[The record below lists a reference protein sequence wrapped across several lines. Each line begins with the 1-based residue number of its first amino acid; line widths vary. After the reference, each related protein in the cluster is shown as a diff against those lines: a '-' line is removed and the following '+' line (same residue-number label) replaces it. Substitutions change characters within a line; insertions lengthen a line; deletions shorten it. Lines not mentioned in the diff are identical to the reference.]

1 MNLWKNSTIGLLLIG
16 AVAVALPACKK
27 KKEGCT
33 DAAALNYDPDAD
45 KNCCCEYATI
55 KQYTVTDLGGGVNQV
70 EGETDVDFTFTSD
83 KKWLIK
89 GFLYVNSGAK
99 LTVQPGT
106 IVKGDKDS
114 KGSLIVR
121 RGGQLIADG
130 TASQP
135 IVFTS
140 NQPVGA
146 RSYGDWGGIILC
158 GQAPHNQPSDPVIE
172 GGPDARY
179 GGSNPN
185 DNSGILRYVR
195 IEFSGIA
202 FQPNQEINGL
212 TLGAVGNGTTIDY
225 VQVSYCGDDSY
236 EWFGGTVNAK
246 HLIAFRG
253 WDDDFDQ
260 DFGWQGKVQWAVALR
275 DPAIADQS
283 SSNGFECDNDAAGN
297 PATPYSQGTWSNVSI
312 FGPKVD
318 AGTTINDLYKRGLH
332 LRRNTKTRVF
342 NSVFAGY
349 PTGLYIDGNS
359 TQANATANEL
369 MYRNNVLAGMGTGI
383 NVPSG
388 QNWDQAAATAWHNT
402 AGWNNTVLANN
413 TDLQVADAFNLS
425 NPSFRPNTGSPLL
438 SGADFSWSPLTDSF
452 FTPVTYRGAFGA
464 EDWTAGWANWD
475 PQNTPY

>member
-1 MNLWKNSTIGLLLIG
+1 MTLWKNHTLSLLLLG
-16 AVAVALPACKK
+16 AAAVSLPACK

-33 DAAALNYDPDAD
+33 DPAALNYDADAD
-45 KNCCCEYATI
+45 KDCCCQYSTQRQFTI
-55 KQYTVTDLGGGVNQV
+55 TDLGGGVQQV
-70 EGETDVDFTFTSD
+70 EGETEVDFTFTSGT
-83 KKWLIK
+83 KWLLK
-89 GFLYVNSGAK
+89 GFVYVNNGAT

-106 IVKGDKDS
+106 IVKGDKDT
-114 KGSLIVR
+114 KGTLIIR
-121 RGGQLIADG
+121 RGGKLNADG

-140 NQPVGA
+140 NQPAGA
-146 RSYGDWGGIILC
+146 RSYGDWGGVVIC

-172 GGPDARY
+172 GGPDASY
-179 GGSNPN
+179 GGTNAG

-195 IEFSGIA
+195 IEFCGIA

-212 TLGAVGNGTTIDY
+212 TLGAVGSGTTIDH
-225 VQVSYCGDDSY
+225 VQVSYSGDDSY

-260 DFGWQGKVQWAVALR
+260 DFGWQGKVQWAVCLR

-297 PATPYSQGTWSNVSI
+297 SAAPYSRGTWSNVSV
-312 FGPKVD
+312 FGPQAN
-318 AGTTINDLYKRGLH
+318 AGTAINSLYKRALH
-332 LRRNTKTRVF
+332 LRRNTQTRVF

-359 TQANATANEL
+359 TQANATNGDL
-369 MYRNNVLAGMGTGI
+369 MFRGNVLAGMATPI
-383 NVPSG
+383 DVPSG
-388 QNWDQAAATAWHNT
+388 QNWDQAAITAWVST
-402 AGWNNTVLANN
+402 AGWNNSVLATNAELMLN
-413 TDLQVADAFNLS
+413 DPFNLNS
-425 NPSFRPNTGSPLL
+425 PNFRPQAGSPLQ

-452 FTPVTYRGAFGA
+452 FTPVSYRGAFGG

-475 PQNTPY
+475 PQNTAY